1 MTFHFPYMHILD
13 LKEKEKD
20 QALSELGMIT
30 RKKEAAIKEHR
41 SFEAKR
47 NEFLQQTE
55 TSRKTSIADIQQRN
69 EYLYYLDQKLAESED
84 RIVLM
89 DQEIEDKQAELLEK
103 QQEEKTWSHLRDKS
117 FEKYVQKQKKIEQ
130 DLMDEMAAIRYF
142 HQRLSM

>member
-30 RKKEAAIKEHR
+30 RKKEAAIKELR